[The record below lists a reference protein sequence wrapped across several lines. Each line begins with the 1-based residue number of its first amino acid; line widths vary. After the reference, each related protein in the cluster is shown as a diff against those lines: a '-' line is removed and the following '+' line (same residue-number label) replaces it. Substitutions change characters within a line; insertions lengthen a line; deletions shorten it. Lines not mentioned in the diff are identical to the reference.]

1 MINYTHLLLI
11 FRLQFY
17 ISWGLKG
24 LVSILTIF
32 TQVCVCVSLEDSIR
46 LCECVQVLFDLKYN
60 LAQFKPSCYEKTFL
74 YSAVISCYVVTILV
88 MSVGAILQ
96 EAKTPLL

>member
-1 MINYTHLLLI
+1 M
-11 FRLQFY
+11 
-17 ISWGLKG
+17 
-24 LVSILTIF
+24 
-32 TQVCVCVSLEDSIR
+32 
-46 LCECVQVLFDLKYN
+46 QVLFDLKYN

-74 YSAVISCYVVTILV
+74 YAAVISCYVVTILV